1 MGAEELQ
8 TEPGDPPD
16 PGPLTLLLNQ
26 AAEGTPGAWEHLLGA
41 VYEQLRA
48 LAQVKLRGE
57 RLGHT
62 LQPTA
67 LVSEVYLRLLRLE
80 QITWRGRAHFFRAA
94 AEAMRRILIDHARAR
109 QADKRSGGRSAL
121 EIAGVSGALSGEDSA
136 GLIALDEAMDRLALG
151 HPSAA
156 EVVRLRFY
164 AGLDYSASAQVLG
177 ISERSVR
184 REWAFARGWLRD
196 RLERDERGEA

>member
-1 MGAEELQ
+1 MR
-8 TEPGDPPD
+8 D
-16 PGPLTLLLNQ
+16 
-26 AAEGTPGAWEHLLGA
+26 
-41 VYEQLRA
+41 
-48 LAQVKLRGE
+48 E
-57 RLGHT
+57 RPGHT

-80 QITWRGRAHFFRAA
+80 DVPWQGRAHFFRAA

-109 QADKRSGGRSAL
+109 QTLKRGGGRAAL
-121 EIAGVSGALSGEDSA
+121 AIADVSDALAAEDASG
-136 GLIALDEAMDRLALG
+136 LLALDAAMEHLAQS
-151 HPSAA
+151 HPEAA

-164 AGLDYSASAQVLG
+164 AGLDNAAAGEVLG

-196 RLERDERGEA
+196 RLERDGRGEA